1 MAPMALMAPMANGR
15 ILPPKLVLTLT
26 HACNLRCPYCPLVKS
41 AGSMK
46 LEVAQRAAEL
56 FFARHPGHGN
66 TVKFFGGEP
75 MLSLRIMRAIL
86 PRLRDRY
93 VGKGLKF
100 FVSTNATLLNRSAVR
115 FLQRYPEIETAVSGV
130 LEPRTVLSLPNF
142 HVNIPIPPHLAHK
155 LGEYVARL
163 LARGIRRLNFLPAYY
178 LRWESS
184 QLKALERD
192 FRVSAGLIARRR
204 RRGEAIEVKNETNWA
219 PTPLYNHGMV
229 VGPEGD
235 IYPCN
240 LVFAEHFSHLRSRLR
255 LGNVLES
262 DSIDWSRAD
271 DVRYDAL
278 IRDALPRDVY
288 RSTYAVDR
296 HLTRFVEAL
305 A

>member
-1 MAPMALMAPMANGR
+1 M
-15 ILPPKLVLTLT
+15 
-26 HACNLRCPYCPLVKS
+26 
-41 AGSMK
+41 
-46 LEVAQRAAEL
+46 
-56 FFARHPGHGN
+56 
-66 TVKFFGGEP
+66 
-75 MLSLRIMRAIL
+75 
-86 PRLRDRY
+86 
-93 VGKGLKF
+93 
-100 FVSTNATLLNRSAVR
+100 
-115 FLQRYPEIETAVSGV
+115 
-130 LEPRTVLSLPNF
+130 
-142 HVNIPIPPHLAHK
+142 
-155 LGEYVARL
+155 ARL
-163 LARGIRRLNFLPAYY
+163 LARGIRRLNFLPADY